1 MQQRQLGTSGLTVSA
16 LGLGCMGMSE
26 FYGQAN
32 KPEALATIHLA
43 IERGTTFFDTADIYG
58 QGHNETFVGAAI
70 KEHRHQIILA
80 TKFGI
85 VRNREGEFVGVNG
98 RPDYVRSAC
107 EASLKRLEVDVIDL
121 YYQHRV
127 DPDIPIEETVGA
139 MMELV
144 QEGKVRYLGL
154 SEASAQTLRKAHAVH
169 PIAALQTE
177 YSLWTRDS
185 EDEILPTCRELGI
198 GFVSYSPLGRGFL
211 THQITKPEDLDE
223 EDSRRKNPRFRPEN
237 FQHNL
242 HLVEAIEKL
251 AESKHCTCFSQGRF
265 ATWAFQKPA
274 PKPCEKHMQSILSL
288 PYKRNTPYGPVIRKM
303 RFSQPVASLA
313 LGSCPIVLLD
323 VDSLRIKSRNLKT

>member
-16 LGLGCMGMSE
+16 LGLGCMGISE

-32 KPEALATIHLA
+32 KQEALATIHLA
-43 IERGTTFFDTADIYG
+43 IERGMTFFDTADIYG

-70 KEHRHQIILA
+70 KEHRHQITLA

-154 SEASAQTLRKAHAVH
+154 SEASTQTLRKAHAVH

-177 YSLWTRDS
+177 YSLWTRDP
-185 EDEILPTCRELGI
+185 EQEILPTCRELGI

-211 THQITKPEDLDE
+211 THQFTKAEDLDD

-237 FQHNL
+237 FQHNIQ
-242 HLVEAIEKL
+242 LVEAIEKL
-251 AESKHCTCFSQGRF
+251 AESKHCT
-265 ATWAFQKPA
+265 PA
-274 PKPCEKHMQSILSL
+274 Q
-288 PYKRNTPYGPVIRKM
+288 
-303 RFSQPVASLA
+303 LA
-313 LGSCPIVLLD
+313 LAWVLAQGEGIIPIPGTTKRAHLHDNLD
-323 VDSLRIKSRNLKT
+323 AMDIALAQKDLDHIHQIAPLGIAAGDRYPESAMTWINL